1 MLWCQHNRKG
11 LRKLWRCY
19 GGVELLL
26 WNGGVGWGVT
36 LGCRGVGEYH
46 GGVELWWR
54 DVGVMVGWS
63 CYGGVEGWWR
73 DGSVMAG
80 WRYYGGVMG
89 RC

>member
-1 MLWCQHNRKG
+1 MPAQQERVEEVVEVLWWG
-11 LRKLWRCY
+11 GAVIMEWR
-19 GGVELLL
+19 GGFFM
-26 WNGGVGWGVT
+26 
-36 LGCRGVGEYH
+36 LGCRGVGKYH

-73 DGSVMAG
+73 DGSVMVG
-80 WRYYGGVMG
+80 WMHYDGMMG